1 MKLWYKHCTNNQQLR
16 NMLYINT
23 KKHLHIDVLH
33 YLYKHLKKRHMKRIL
48 SIIALFTIVLTACEG
63 APGPPGPAGFD
74 GQNGGIITSNA
85 FEVQVNFN
93 INNQYQII
101 EPYGFRVFEYD
112 MTLVYILWEI
122 IDGQDVWRLLPQSTT
137 FIDGA
142 WLTYNFDFTQT
153 DVKIFLEGTAN
164 FNNLEA
170 VWTQGA
176 VFRIVVIPADN
187 VSGISNPEMTDF
199 NISSFQK
206 RY

>member
-1 MKLWYKHCTNNQQLR
+1 
-16 NMLYINT
+16 
-23 KKHLHIDVLH
+23 
-33 YLYKHLKKRHMKRIL
+33 MKRIL

-122 IDGQDVWRLLPQSTT
+122 IDGQDVWRLLPQSKT

>member
-137 FIDGA
+137 LIGGA
-142 WLTYNFDFTQT
+142 TLTYNFDFTQT